1 MIFDKFKD
9 KTIKD
14 VVDTAKT
21 AVTTTVQASMDDKVR
36 SALMLLPI
44 VATAVIIF
52 HDRGD
57 KHTSCDTPTK
67 TVINNYYYGERR
79 NGHASDGHKSVK

>member
-36 SALMLLPI
+36 GALMLLPI

-57 KHTSCDTPTK
+57 KRASCDTPAH

-79 NGHASDGHKSVK
+79 NAHVSDGRKGIK